1 MKFYHSFFFYKP
13 LYSIKFINII
23 IKKQYIVGYLFIK
36 LLYIV
41 FSVNLLQ
48 FLFKLLFILVY
59 IDFQIF

>member
-1 MKFYHSFFFYKP
+1 MKFYHSFFYKP